1 MKWIVLI
8 VAVLVAV
15 SFAGKGQ
22 DARAADPQE
31 PIRVGI
37 IGLDTSHAVEF
48 TRILNDSGSADHVP
62 GARVI
67 AAYKGG
73 SPDIEASASRIEGF
87 TTRLKEKW
95 NLEIVPDIPTLC
107 SKVDAILLLSVDGRK
122 HLEQVK
128 PVFAARKRVFID
140 KPLAAS
146 LADARA
152 IARLGAESGVPWFSC
167 SSLRY
172 QTAIQ
177 ALKQD
182 SALGAILGCDVYS
195 PSPTEP
201 HHPDLFW
208 YGIHG
213 VEVLFTLMGP
223 GCESVVRIYNPGTDV
238 VIGRWKGGRIGTFRG
253 IREGKDDYGAIAFGR
268 DGIRASDPITGPPY
282 AGMLREV
289 VKFFQ
294 TGVPPLSVEEML
306 EIMAFM
312 EAAELSKER
321 SEEHVS
327 LSELASP

>member
-1 MKWIVLI
+1 
-8 VAVLVAV
+8 
-15 SFAGKGQ
+15 
-22 DARAADPQE
+22 
-31 PIRVGI
+31 
-37 IGLDTSHAVEF
+37 
-48 TRILNDSGSADHVP
+48 
-62 GARVI
+62 
-67 AAYKGG
+67 
-73 SPDIEASASRIEGF
+73 
-87 TTRLKEKW
+87 
-95 NLEIVPDIPTLC
+95 
-107 SKVDAILLLSVDGRK
+107 
-122 HLEQVK
+122 
-128 PVFAARKRVFID
+128 
-140 KPLAAS
+140 
-146 LADARA
+146 
-152 IARLGAESGVPWFSC
+152 
-167 SSLRY
+167 
-172 QTAIQ
+172 
-177 ALKQD
+177 
-182 SALGAILGCDVYS
+182 LGCDVYS

-327 LSELASP
+327 LSELAGP